1 MFDIR
6 RREFIALFGSAAVWP
21 VSVHAQHSE
30 RVQRIGLL
38 MSYLESDPEAQA
50 WYAAFREG
58 LQKLGWTEGR
68 NIQIDTRWAAPDDA
82 GSMQRFAKEL
92 VALDMKTG
100 DLAGPGPASGTNSR
114 TRSTPRRISDLP
126 IEFRSSSH

>member
-1 MFDIR
+1 MQLRCGIALGYRRSVPAARPFFVAWEATPGGALMFDIR

-38 MSYLESDPEAQA
+38 MSYLESDPEGQA

-58 LQKLGWTEGR
+58 LQKLGWAEGR
-68 NIQIDTRWAAPDDA
+68 NIQIDT
-82 GSMQRFAKEL
+82 
-92 VALDMKTG
+92 
-100 DLAGPGPASGTNSR
+100 
-114 TRSTPRRISDLP
+114 
-126 IEFRSSSH
+126 